1 MECGVKIPSSICFFS
16 FSIFLFLRAFLM
28 SLKISF
34 YTFTALFP
42 FVSHTFHLFLAHFSP
57 LFCILSPLFGILF
70 AIVWHTFTSFWYT
83 FRHCLAHFHLFL
95 VYFHL
100 IHALYLD
107 TASYTYLLYTTF
119 YTIVCRYHT
128 STYMP
133 HMRHV
138 ASIISHPFVAG
149 TSLLF

>member
-83 FRHCLAHFHLFL
+83 FTSYMLFI
-95 VYFHL
+95 L
-100 IHALYLD
+100 IPHRIHICYTPPFIPLY
-107 TASYTYLLYTTF
+107 AA
-119 YTIVCRYHT
+119 TILPHICHT
-128 STYMP
+128 CATWLP
-133 HMRHV
+133 
-138 ASIISHPFVAG
+138 
-149 TSLLF
+149 

>member
-83 FRHCLAHFHLFL
+83 FTSYMLFILIPHRIHICYTPPLYHCIPLPYFHIYATHALHISRSDFFHLLYFSSL
-95 VYFHL
+95 V
-100 IHALYLD
+100 
-107 TASYTYLLYTTF
+107 
-119 YTIVCRYHT
+119 
-128 STYMP
+128 
-133 HMRHV
+133 
-138 ASIISHPFVAG
+138 
-149 TSLLF
+149 